1 MKKSQSFIFLL
12 RRLHTAV
19 LFASL
24 FVASEAIGGDVLFRN
39 RFHVRFTEMER
50 PQSVVTEI
58 ENVENFPVENV
69 SLKFTI
75 RNKLSLSVAYE
86 WESSLGTVP
95 ANSTRFV
102 EAPDPWIP
110 QMTGT
115 YQMFLQLNS
124 SNDINPANDTASYDI
139 EVMPPAYF
147 KYEFNQL
154 NFLNPF
160 QQENSNTGRVDFTI
174 PPNDTV
180 KYVNFMFAV
189 PNSTTEPQWLVQNLP
204 LPAFPDTQEV
214 SYWIDMEK
222 LGITDGTEVPFLWY
236 SYKYGTEPVLEPF
249 ESEFMYFS
257 GVGKDTY
264 NVGGDITNEWEY
276 KLGSY
281 IPEVSWDSEWKVK
294 TWNYRGCKVPNI
306 DLDSSIYNPR
316 DMADEV
322 GDWNACGPAS
332 AVNSLQWLEDSIDGI
347 PDSGLSIREKLKL
360 FNEVSNRSNEDGLNT
375 GGMIRGKLAYIDSL
389 KLPIH
394 VKWQGVPYSDSIDSP
409 NPKYGH
415 KAESKNDSVGA
426 HCSFDWIAE
435 EMAKGEDVEIK
446 FGWYD
451 TLNHRHGGH
460 WVVVSG
466 VSDVT
471 TARGLYVKDDEHQEK
486 EGGMRQTYVNWVTD
500 ENGRPRLVGFKG
512 RNNRCWIESVLSE
525 SYDESITFTP
535 VGAAKIPVQ
544 NQLNLKVYQ
553 NPSPKGKPVNIH
565 FNLSEPG
572 ETRLLIYDLAGRM
585 VYSRKTEFR
594 APGNKTML
602 WNGNEVG
609 SGTYIV
615 KVVSGQRESAIKL
628 ILQE

>member
-1 MKKSQSFIFLL
+1 M
-12 RRLHTAV
+12 HTV
-19 LFASL
+19 ILFAFF
-24 FVASEAIGGDVLFRN
+24 FVASEAIGGDVLFNN
-39 RFHVRFTEMER
+39 RFHIRFMEMDR
-50 PQSVVTEI
+50 QQPVVTEI
-58 ENVENFPVENV
+58 ENIENFPADDV
-69 SLKFTI
+69 SLKLTI

-86 WESSLGTVP
+86 WESSLGTIP
-95 ANSTRFV
+95 ANNSRLV
-102 EAPDPWIP
+102 EAPKPWVP

-115 YQMFLQLNS
+115 YQMSLQLNS
-124 SNDINPANDTASYDI
+124 SNDINPTNDTTSYDI

-147 KYEFNQL
+147 KFNFNQL
-154 NFLNPF
+154 SFLNPF

-180 KYVNFMFAV
+180 QYVNFMFAV
-189 PNSTTEPQWLVQNLP
+189 PNSSTPSQWLVQNLP

-222 LGITDGTEVPFLWY
+222 LGIADGMEVPYLWY
-236 SYKYGTEPVLEPF
+236 NYKYGTEPVLEPF

-264 NVGGDITNEWEY
+264 NVGGDIGNEWEY

-281 IPEVSWDSEWKVK
+281 IPEIEWNSEWKVK

-332 AVNSLQWLEDSIDGI
+332 AVNSLQWLEDSIASI
-347 PDSGLSIREKLKL
+347 PNSGLSIREKLKL
-360 FNEVSNRSNEDGLNT
+360 FNELSNRSDEDGLNT
-375 GGMIRGKLAYIDSL
+375 GGMIRGKLAYINSL

-394 VKWQGVPYSDSIDSP
+394 VKWQGVPYVDSIDSP

-426 HCSFDWIAE
+426 HCTFDWIAA

-446 FGWYD
+446 FGWFD
-451 TLNHRHGGH
+451 TLNVRHGGH

-486 EGGMRQTYVNWVTD
+486 EGGMRQTFVNWVTD
-500 ENGRPRLVGFKG
+500 ENGRPRLVGFK
-512 RNNRCWIESVLSE
+512 REDRLCWVESVLSE
-525 SYDESITFTP
+525 SYDETVTFIP
-535 VGAAKIPVQ
+535 VSSAKIPLK

-565 FNLSEPG
+565 FDLQEPSEVQ
-572 ETRLLIYDLAGRM
+572 LLIYDLAGRM
-585 VYSRKTEFR
+585 VYSRKTEYGH
-594 APGNKTML
+594 PGNKSTQ
-602 WNGNEVG
+602 WNSTGAE

-615 KVVSGQRESAIKL
+615 KVISGRMESTEKV